1 MLYLFKI
8 VENMLSPKFVLLLPV
23 LVALTACSDSSKG
36 PASGQANARPSPTV
50 GVIALSAAEEP
61 VTIMLPGRA
70 ASSRSADIRPQVGGT
85 IRSIDYKEGSVVK
98 RGDRLF
104 KLDDDSYAATLAEA
118 KAALAKA
125 QASVPSAQAAFDRYQ
140 KLVPGGG
147 ATQIELDNAKVT
159 LLQAQA
165 DVASAEASLKS
176 AQINL
181 DYTAI
186 TAPFDGLA
194 DVSALSVGNL
204 VTASQTTALTTV
216 RQVDPI
222 YVDLTDSSVNLL
234 KFREELDSG
243 KIKRG
248 ESDFPIHLT
257 LENGKEYDKTGSF
270 DVPIPTVS
278 QTTGSITMR
287 VSFPNP
293 DRLIIPG
300 MYVRATLTVG
310 KKQGFLIPQRAA
322 SRDSDG
328 NLTAR
333 FVGADNK
340 VETRRFAGAAAS
352 GNSWL
357 VTDGV
362 KNGDQLI
369 VDGLQWISEGMVVK
383 TTPVTLD
390 DNGVVKT
397 TASADAAA
405 PAK

>member
-1 MLYLFKI
+1 MHKRKLALI
-8 VENMLSPKFVLLLPV
+8 LPALLALS
-23 LVALTACSDSSKG
+23 ACSDSGKG
-36 PASGQANARPSPTV
+36 AANGQANARPAPTV
-50 GVIALSAAEEP
+50 GVLAMSVAAQP

-70 ASSRSADIRPQVGGT
+70 AASRSADIRPQVGGT
-85 IRSIDYKEGSVVK
+85 IRSIDYKEGSFVK
-98 RGDRLF
+98 KGDQLF
-104 KLDDDSYAATLAEA
+104 KLDDESYAATLAEA

-147 ATQIELDNAKVT
+147 ATQAELDNAKVT

-181 DYTAI
+181 DYTTI
-186 TAPFDGLA
+186 GAPFDGLA
-194 DVSALSVGNL
+194 DVSTLSVGNL

-293 DRLIIPG
+293 DRLIMPG

-310 KKQGFLIPQRAA
+310 KKQGYLIPQRAA

-340 VETRRFAGAAAS
+340 VETRRFVEAAAS
-352 GNSWL
+352 GNAWL
-357 VTDGV
+357 VTEGIKD
-362 KNGDQLI
+362 GDQLI
-369 VDGLQWISEGMVVK
+369 VDGLQSISDGMVVK
-383 TTPVTLD
+383 TTPVTID
-390 DNGVVKT
+390 ENGVAKS
-397 TASADAAA
+397 TASPDAATA

>member
-1 MLYLFKI
+1 MH
-8 VENMLSPKFVLLLPV
+8 NRKFPLILPV
-23 LVALTACSDSSKG
+23 FLALAACSDSGKS
-36 PASGQANARPSPTV
+36 AADGQASARPAPAV
-50 GVIALSAAEEP
+50 GVIAMGAAEQP

-70 ASSRSADIRPQVGGT
+70 AASRSADIRPQVGGT
-85 IRSIDYKEGSVVK
+85 IRSIDYKEGSFVK
-98 RGDRLF
+98 KGDQLF
-104 KLDDDSYAATLAEA
+104 KLDDDSYVATLAEA

-181 DYTAI
+181 DYTTI
-186 TAPFDGLA
+186 GAPFDGLA

-204 VTASQTTALTTV
+204 VTASQTTALTTI

-234 KFREELDSG
+234 KFREELDTG
-243 KIKRG
+243 KMKRS

-293 DRLIIPG
+293 DRLIMPG
-300 MYVRATLTVG
+300 MYVRATLTIG
-310 KKQGFLIPQRAA
+310 KRQGYLIPQRAA

-340 VETRRFAGAAAS
+340 VETRRFAQAAAS

-357 VTDGV
+357 VTDGI
-362 KNGDQLI
+362 KDGDQLI
-369 VDGLQWISEGMVVK
+369 IDGLQSISDGMVVK
-383 TTPVTLD
+383 STPVTID
-390 DNGVVKT
+390 ENGVAKS
-397 TASADAAA
+397 TASPDAAA